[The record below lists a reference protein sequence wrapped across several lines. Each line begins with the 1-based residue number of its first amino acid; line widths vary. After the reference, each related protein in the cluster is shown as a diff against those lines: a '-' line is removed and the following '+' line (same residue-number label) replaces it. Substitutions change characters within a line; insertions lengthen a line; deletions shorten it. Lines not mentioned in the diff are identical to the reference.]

1 MLVGRSLSVMAS
13 KKVIVMS
20 GLGYVGL
27 PLVFA
32 FGEHRSTLWFCIK
45 QASIIEPQQ
54 SQGSSLQGE

>member
-1 MLVGRSLSVMAS
+1 VA
-13 KKVIVMS
+13 
-20 GLGYVGL
+20 LGYVGL

-32 FGEHRSTLWFCIK
+32 FGEHRSTLWFGIK